1 MACLATNMH
10 LHNTHQIILQNGDA
24 IINIGNLAVAAGA
37 ALETTDAAKGAPKLL
52 SKNSILTPMSSD
64 R

>member
-1 MACLATNMH
+1 MH

>member
-1 MACLATNMH
+1 M
-10 LHNTHQIILQNGDA
+10 LQNGDA

-37 ALETTDAAKGAPKLL
+37 AMETTDAAKGAPKLL
-52 SKNSILTPMSSD
+52 SKKTDLTSMSD